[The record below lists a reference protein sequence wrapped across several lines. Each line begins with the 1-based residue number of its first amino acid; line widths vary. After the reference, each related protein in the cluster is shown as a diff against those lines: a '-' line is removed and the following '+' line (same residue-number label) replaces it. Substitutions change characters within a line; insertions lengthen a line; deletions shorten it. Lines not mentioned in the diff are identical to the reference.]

1 MTVELIAQIFE
12 LCIIPLLGVL
22 TTFIITWLN
31 SKKQALKQQTNNQL
45 EQKYLDMLDKTI
57 TDCVIAMNQT
67 YVNSLKQQGKFD
79 AEAQKKAFTDV
90 YNKVIAIL
98 GQDAVEYLNSAV
110 GDLNEYIT
118 SKIEKEVS
126 SNKIPSNK
134 DVTTEK

>member
-31 SKKQALKQQTNNQL
+31 SKKQA
-45 EQKYLDMLDKTI
+45 
-57 TDCVIAMNQT
+57 
-67 YVNSLKQQGKFD
+67 LKQQGKFD

>member
-1 MTVELIAQIFE
+1 MDTQLVAQIFQI
-12 LCIIPLLGVL
+12 CIIPLLGIL
-22 TTFIITWLN
+22 TTFLITWIK
-31 SKKQALKQQTNNQL
+31 SKKDALKQQTDSEL
-45 EQKYLDMLDKTI
+45 AKKYLDMLDNTI

-79 AEAQKKAFTDV
+79 SEAQKKAFTDV

-98 GQDAVEYLNSAV
+98 GQDAIEYLNSAV

-126 SNKIPSNK
+126 TNKITP
-134 DVTTEK
+134 TETK

>member
-1 MTVELIAQIFE
+1 MDAQLVVQIFQI
-12 LCIIPLLGVL
+12 CIIPLLGIL
-22 TTFIITWLN
+22 TTFLITWIK
-31 SKKQALKQQTNNQL
+31 SKKDALKQQTDSEL
-45 EQKYLDMLDKTI
+45 AKKYLDMLDNTI

-79 AEAQKKAFTDV
+79 SEAQKKAFTDV

-98 GQDAVEYLNSAV
+98 GQDAIEYLNSAI

-126 SNKIPSNK
+126 SNKITP
-134 DVTTEK
+134 TEEK

>member
-12 LCIIPLLGVL
+12 LCVIPLLGIL

-31 SKKQALKQQTNNQL
+31 SKKEALKQQTSNQL
-45 EQKYLDMLDKTI
+45 EQKYLDMLDKTV

-79 AEAQKKAFTDV
+79 AEAQKKAFTEV
-90 YNKVIAIL
+90 YNKVLAIL
-98 GQDAVEYLNSAV
+98 GDEAINYLNTSL
-110 GDLNEYIT
+110 GDLNEYIN

-126 SNKIPSNK
+126 SNKISK
-134 DVTTEK
+134 ETEK

>member
-1 MTVELIAQIFE
+1 MDAQLVAQIFQI
-12 LCIIPLLGVL
+12 CIIPLLGIL
-22 TTFIITWLN
+22 TTFLITWIK
-31 SKKQALKQQTNNQL
+31 SKKDALKQQTDSEL
-45 EQKYLDMLDKTI
+45 AKKYLDMLDNTI

-79 AEAQKKAFTDV
+79 SEAQKKAFTDV

-98 GQDAVEYLNSAV
+98 GQDAIEYLNSAI

-126 SNKIPSNK
+126 SNKITP
-134 DVTTEK
+134 TEEK

>member
-1 MTVELIAQIFE
+1 MDAQLIAQIFQI
-12 LCIIPLLGVL
+12 CIIPLLGIL
-22 TTFIITWLN
+22 TTFLVTWIK
-31 SKKQALKQQTNNQL
+31 SKKDALKQQTDSEL
-45 EQKYLDMLDKTI
+45 AKKYLDMLDNTI

-79 AEAQKKAFTDV
+79 SEAQKKAFTDV

-98 GQDAVEYLNSAV
+98 GQDAIEYLNSAV

-126 SNKIPSNK
+126 SNKITP
-134 DVTTEK
+134 TETK

>member
-1 MTVELIAQIFE
+1 MTVELVAQIFQ

-22 TTFIITWLN
+22 TTFIVTWLN

-45 EQKYLDMLDKTI
+45 EQKYLDMLDKII

-90 YNKVIAIL
+90 YNKVISIL
-98 GQDAVEYLNSAV
+98 GQDAIEYLNSSV
-110 GDLNEYIT
+110 GDLSEYIT

-126 SNKIPSNK
+126 TNKIPSNK
-134 DVTTEK
+134 DTVEK

>member
-1 MTVELIAQIFE
+1 MTVELVAQIFQ

-22 TTFIITWLN
+22 TTFIVTWLN

-79 AEAQKKAFTDV
+79 TEAQKKAFTDV
-90 YNKVIAIL
+90 YNKVISIL
-98 GQDAVEYLNSAV
+98 GQNAVEYLNSSV
-110 GDLNEYIT
+110 GDLSEYIT

-126 SNKIPSNK
+126 ANKVPSNK
-134 DVTTEK
+134 DTVEK

>member
-1 MTVELIAQIFE
+1 MTVELVAQIFQ

-22 TTFIITWLN
+22 TTFIVTWLN
-31 SKKQALKQQTNNQL
+31 SKKQALKQQTDNQL

-79 AEAQKKAFTDV
+79 AEAQKKAFADV
-90 YNKVIAIL
+90 YNKVISIL
-98 GQDAVEYLNSAV
+98 GQEAVGYLNSAV
-110 GDLNEYIT
+110 GDLSEYIT

-126 SNKIPSNK
+126 ANKIPSNK
-134 DVTTEK
+134 DTTEK

>member
-1 MTVELIAQIFE
+1 MDAQLVAQIFQI
-12 LCIIPLLGVL
+12 CIIPLLGIL
-22 TTFIITWLN
+22 TTFLITWIK
-31 SKKQALKQQTNNQL
+31 SKKDALKQQTDSEL
-45 EQKYLDMLDKTI
+45 AKKYLDMLDNTI

-79 AEAQKKAFTDV
+79 SEAQKKAFTDV

-98 GQDAVEYLNSAV
+98 GQDAIEYLNSAI

-126 SNKIPSNK
+126 SNKITP
-134 DVTTEK
+134 TEEKS

>member
-1 MTVELIAQIFE
+1 MDAQLIAQIFE
-12 LCIIPLLGVL
+12 ICIIPLLGVL
-22 TTFIITWLN
+22 TTFLIAWIK
-31 SKKQALKQQTNNQL
+31 SKKDALKQQTDSEL
-45 EQKYLDMLDKTI
+45 AKKYLDMLDNTI

-79 AEAQKKAFTDV
+79 SEAQKKAFTDV

-98 GQDAVEYLNSAV
+98 GQDAIEYLNSAI

-126 SNKIPSNK
+126 SNKIIP
-134 DVTTEK
+134 TEEK

>member
-1 MTVELIAQIFE
+1 MDAQLIAQIFE
-12 LCIIPLLGVL
+12 ICIIPLLSVL
-22 TTFIITWLN
+22 TTFLIAWIK
-31 SKKQALKQQTNNQL
+31 SKKDALKQQTDSEL
-45 EQKYLDMLDKTI
+45 AKKYLDMLDNTI

-79 AEAQKKAFTDV
+79 SEAQKKAFTDV

-98 GQDAVEYLNSAV
+98 GQDAIEYLNSAI

-126 SNKIPSNK
+126 SNKITP
-134 DVTTEK
+134 TEEK